1 MLNTDREI
9 KNSKLKIKEVINYF
23 GDLSFEDIKEMKDV
37 GPIVAESV
45 FGWWHD
51 QKNIAILE
59 KLEKNGVSLKTEERL
74 AGSGKLAGLSFVL
87 TGSLVGLTRD
97 EAKDKIRELGGDVSE
112 SVSKKTSFVVAG
124 SEAGSKKDKAEK
136 LGVKI
141 LNEEEFIEMLKAK

>member
-1 MLNTDREI
+1 VAGGRGVFGVSTL
-9 KNSKLKIKEVINYF
+9 LKYF
-23 GDLSFEDIKEMKDV
+23 SDLSLEQIQNMKDV

-45 FGWWHD
+45 FSWWHD
-51 QKNIAILE
+51 KKNQIILE

-74 AGSGKLAGLSFVL
+74 AGGGKLTGLSFVL

-141 LNEEEFIEMLKAK
+141 LDEEKFTKMINDR